1 MYAKILQKKLSAGWL
16 FLVPLPSSRGF
27 RAQRVIL
34 WECGTP
40 LLPASCWALSRWPS
54 ASQPTWGV
62 SKGDDAIDYAA
73 MDNRAS
79 SVKLY
84 CSVVEA
90 I

>member
-1 MYAKILQKKLSAGWL
+1 MQRYAKKLSAGWM
-16 FLVPLPSSRGF
+16 FLVHSHLARGF

-34 WECGTP
+34 WERGAP
-40 LLPASCWALSRWPS
+40 LLPASCWALSHRSS

-73 MDNRAS
+73 MDNIAS